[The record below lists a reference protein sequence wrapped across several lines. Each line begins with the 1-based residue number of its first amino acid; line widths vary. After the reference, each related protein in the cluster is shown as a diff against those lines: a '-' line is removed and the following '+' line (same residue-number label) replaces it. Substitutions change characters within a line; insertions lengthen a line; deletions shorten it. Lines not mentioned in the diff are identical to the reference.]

1 MLFLVTWE
9 FTDES
14 NTGQQETLAT
24 FARWEPGPAQFLG
37 FYGFAEGS
45 GGCAIVEAGDAA
57 TLARTMAPF
66 TPWIRFEARA
76 MLPVQESAQ
85 IAGEALAWRTGQ
97 A

>member
-14 NTGQQETLAT
+14 NTGQQEALAT
-24 FARWEPGPAQFLG
+24 FSRWQPGPAQFVG

-45 GGCAIVEAGDAA
+45 GGCAIVEAADAA
-57 TLARTMAPF
+57 DLARTMAPF
-66 TPWIRFEARA
+66 TPWLRFEARVV
-76 MLPVQESAQ
+76 LPIQESTQ